1 MDVWGQV
8 KKLRKKIAILIL
20 FFIFNELAVAQVL
33 PGNYEMPT
41 AAVFIAPLPPTFVG
55 GVYLLTPQLMKKV
68 IEDKFLKSKPFF
80 SGPVSFA
87 PTLVTVGQYPVPTFP
102 LVRGLLSEP
111 VIPVGEP
118 ARVIRGVPVV
128 TPTTFE
134 EMYDFSITKVLESY
148 IFPATV
154 IVVSTEPPV
163 DGIAAAAYAKYMHA
177 PILLTEA
184 EKLPEL
190 TLNAL
195 KKLKPNKII
204 IIGGPTAVSTKVEN
218 QLKEIAY
225 VERIWGETRYE
236 TAVKLAEKIENPE
249 VIVITDGTAPNTDA
263 LTISL
268 EYNAPVVYTRG
279 HEIPRVTWA
288 YLLKHKTR
296 AKPYYGAVSWIV
308 VGLEKGTFTEI
319 KALYSLP
326 EVLTKHRLAVELY
339 KIGLKLFTFSEEG

>member
-1 MDVWGQV
+1 M
-8 KKLRKKIAILIL
+8 KKLKKKIAVLIL
-20 FFIFNELAVAQVL
+20 FFILNELAAAQVL
-33 PGNYEMPT
+33 PGNYEVPP
-41 AAVFIAPLPPTFVG
+41 ADVGVFIAPPTFVG
-55 GVYLLTPQLMKKV
+55 GVYLLTPQLMKKI

-80 SGPVSFA
+80 SGPVSLA
-87 PTLVTVGQYPVPTFP
+87 PTLITAGQYPVPTFP

-111 VIPVGEP
+111 VTPVGEP
-118 ARVIRGVPVV
+118 ARVIRGIPVV

-134 EMYDFSITKVLESY
+134 EMYDFSNTKVLDSY
-148 IFPATV
+148 ILPATV
-154 IVVSTEPPV
+154 IVVRTESPV
-163 DGIAAAAYAKYMHA
+163 DGIAAVAYAKHMRA
-177 PILLTEA
+177 PILLTET
-184 EKLPEL
+184 EKLPES

-204 IIGGPTAVSTKVEN
+204 IIGGHMAVSTKVEN

-236 TAVKLAEKIENPE
+236 TAVKLAEKIESPE
-249 VIVITDGTAPNTDA
+249 VIVITDGTAPSTDA

-279 HEIPRVTWA
+279 REIPRVTWA

-296 AKPYYGAVSWIV
+296 DVSWIV

-319 KALYSLP
+319 KALYALP

-339 KIGLKLFTFSEEG
+339 KIGLRLFTFPEEGQ